1 MFKIMTSLVIRDSH
15 VNRLRQFIGPNRSSA
30 VVFNIQELST
40 VKYFGISGGVVSN
53 NEHLRKFSAIVR
65 QNQPRHLIVILGCND
80 LDSPNSV
87 DCVLNKL
94 IAFLTQLKVLF
105 HILKIFDNF
114 KFV

>member
-65 QNQPRHLIVILGCND
+65 QNQPRHLIVILGGNRFSGLCFEQTH
-80 LDSPNSV
+80 SISYTIEGFV
-87 DCVLNKL
+87 SY
-94 IAFLTQLKVLF
+94 
-105 HILKIFDNF
+105 F
-114 KFV
+114 KNL